1 MVETIFSSPL
11 AFQVILPFLLVF
23 TLVFA
28 VLDKSEVLG
37 KGKRSINALVALII
51 GLIVVAFG
59 KAVEIIN
66 NMIPFLAVSLV
77 VILVFMILLGA
88 LYEQGT
94 FKIHENVKWVFMIII
109 AIAVVIAVL
118 YFTGA
123 WDFLYE
129 YVMDGGSSSS
139 VISTIV
145 FVVLIIVAVAFVF
158 WGTGKSGS
166 EKKN

>member
-37 KGKRSINALVALII
+37 KDKRRINALVALII

-59 KAVEIIN
+59 RAVYIIN

-77 VILVFMILLGA
+77 IILVFMILVGA
-88 LYEQGT
+88 LYEQGS
-94 FKIHENVKWVFMIII
+94 FKLSDNVKWILMIVI
-109 AIAVVIAVL
+109 AIAVIIASL

-123 WDFLYE
+123 WDYLYS
-129 YVMDGGSSSS
+129 YVMSGGSA
-139 VISTIV
+139 STTVANIL
-145 FVVLIIVAVAFVF
+145 FIVLIVVAVAFVF
-158 WGTGKSGS
+158 WGAKSGD
-166 EKKN
+166 KKS